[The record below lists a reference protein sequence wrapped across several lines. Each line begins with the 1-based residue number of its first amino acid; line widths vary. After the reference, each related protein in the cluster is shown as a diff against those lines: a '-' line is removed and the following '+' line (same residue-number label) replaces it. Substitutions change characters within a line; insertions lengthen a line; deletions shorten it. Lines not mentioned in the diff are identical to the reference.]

1 MGRIRGVSSVS
12 ALRHPDLHVIR
23 SPCEV
28 KPRTILTIEGLSP
41 DRPLGVHNGD
51 IETLARSLLE
61 RMYYCKVGDEFV
73 APPVVGLADI
83 VDKVG
88 DFGKMLT
95 SGWRATPVSPSDL
108 LDMYRGRKKTI
119 YEAAY
124 QSLCDKPV
132 TSADALIKVFV
143 KCEKVKRDGAP
154 RCIQPRDPR
163 FNFEVGRY
171 IKPIEHRLY
180 RRIAKIYGDGPTVMK
195 GYTVQGVAN
204 VIRGKWNSFA
214 DPVAV
219 GLDATKFDMH
229 VCENMLKWE
238 HSIYEAIYRDPKLK
252 WLLSLQRRNK
262 GVGRA
267 PDGKLRY
274 KTRGKR
280 ASGDMNTALGNCII
294 MCGLIWAFA
303 RERGVSI
310 KLVNNGDDCVVF
322 MERGDLSKFMCNL
335 DAWFLAMGFRMTCE
349 EPVYNLEEI
358 EFCQMKPIPTI
369 NGWVMVRNISTA
381 LVKDTMCLSNY
392 DENGLRKWMN
402 AVGEC
407 GLALC
412 SGVPIMQNF
421 YCAYLRSGLSGGKV
435 DKGMELMSSGLRAMR
450 GDLESKVSEITD
462 QARLGVFVAW
472 GITPDEQIALEN
484 HFDAWVLN
492 TGPDIGTTLPQQPI
506 FDVFGLPR

>member
-1 MGRIRGVSSVS
+1 MSSS
-12 ALRHPDLHVIR
+12 SKLRHPDLHVIR

-41 DRPLGVHNGD
+41 DRHLGVHNGD

-61 RMYYCKVGDEFV
+61 RMYYCKVGDDFV
-73 APPVVGLADI
+73 APPVVELADI
-83 VDKVG
+83 VSKVG
-88 DFGKMLT
+88 EFGSML
-95 SGWRATPVSPSDL
+95 SAGWRATPVGPMEL
-108 LDMYRGRKKTI
+108 LDMYKGRKRTI
-119 YEAAY
+119 YEQAY

-204 VIRGKWNSFA
+204 VIKGKWNSFA
-214 DPVAV
+214 EPVAL

-229 VCENMLKWE
+229 VCENMLRWE
-238 HSIYEAIYRDPKLK
+238 HSVYEAIYRDPKLK

-280 ASGDMNTALGNCII
+280 ASGDMNTALGNCLI
-294 MCGLIWAFA
+294 MCALIWAYS
-303 RERGVSI
+303 RERGVHT

-322 MERGDLSKFMCNL
+322 MEKRDLQVFMKGL
-335 DAWFLAMGFRMTCE
+335 DDWFLRMGFRMTCE
-349 EPVYNLEEI
+349 EPVYDLEHI
-358 EFCQMKPIPTI
+358 EFCQMKPINTI
-369 NGWVMVRNISTA
+369 HGLVMVRNIQTA

-392 DENGLRKWMN
+392 DERGLRKWLA

-412 SGVPIMQNF
+412 SGVPVMQSF
-421 YCAYLRSGLSGGKV
+421 YKAYIRNGILGGGV
-435 DKGMELMSSGLRAMR
+435 ENGMELMSSGLRAMR
-450 GDLESKVSEITD
+450 GNLESKEAVVTPE
-462 QARLGVFVAW
+462 ARLSVFIAW
-472 GITPDEQIALEN
+472 GITPDEQVALEE
-484 HFDAWVLN
+484 HFDSWSLGS
-492 TGPDIGTTLPQQPI
+492 GPDIGTTLPQLPV
-506 FDVFGLPR
+506 FDVFGIPR